1 MLRQSITKTDLA
13 KQEAEIEAWKKANN
27 WQEKEVVNANK
38 TQWNLPFVSSKPKAE
53 PTPKAKVLQ
62 KSEPVTTPKPKAKA
76 KPKPKADLSKYKR
89 FTASYGELQGSSV
102 AKKLIWLLDK
112 YDYIDVTA
120 FLNEYK
126 LSRNAFLK
134 TAKSLEKL
142 GVLRMIKDGKEVVY
156 LERVA

>member
-38 TQWNLPFVSSKPKAE
+38 TQWNLPVVSSKPKA
-53 PTPKAKVLQ
+53 
-62 KSEPVTTPKPKAKA
+62 EPVTTPKPKAKA